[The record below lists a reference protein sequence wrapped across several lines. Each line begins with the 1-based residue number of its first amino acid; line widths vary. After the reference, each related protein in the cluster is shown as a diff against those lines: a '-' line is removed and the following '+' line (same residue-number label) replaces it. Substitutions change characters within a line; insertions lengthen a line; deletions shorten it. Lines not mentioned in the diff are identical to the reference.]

1 MPSPSKKAKPKAQ
14 PDKPSSRDT
23 SGASASSKSSPREA
37 SYLRQRSD
45 KRTERRFV
53 PSGGSAA
60 LASTLLASGGAIA
73 VGAGVFGQF
82 LRSAGPHPMA
92 LPLLGGGALGFAVGT
107 LLGRKVPATIRVG
120 DAGIG
125 VETADGIDR
134 LAWHAVERVVLER
147 GVLTFS
153 GDGRTI
159 AIAVAE
165 QPAAASLALVEARDR
180 ISGVTA
186 SVTDD
191 LPAPAPADGEALTL
205 EPPQL
210 AGLRCRASDR
220 LLSFENEARLCGRC
234 GATYHREEVP
244 VRCACCD
251 ARLRAS

>member
-1 MPSPSKKAKPKAQ
+1 MSAPSKKAKPKSQ
-14 PDKPSSRDT
+14 SDKPSPRDT
-23 SGASASSKSSPREA
+23 SRASATSKSSSREA
-37 SYLRQRSD
+37 SHLCQRSD
-45 KRTERRFV
+45 KRTERRFA

-73 VGAGVFGQF
+73 IGAGVFGQF

-92 LPLLGGGALGFAVGT
+92 LPLLGGGVLGLAIGT

-134 LAWHAVERVVLER
+134 LAWHAVERVSLER

-180 ISGVTA
+180 IPGVAA

-191 LPAPAPADGEALTL
+191 LPAPAPAAGEALTL

-234 GATYHREEVP
+234 GATYHREEIP

-251 ARLRAS
+251 ALLRAS